1 MMNENGLPTLVP
13 GKPLRW
19 DGRIAAWISKF
30 ASPPILAVAGSLMV
44 AGYIGTT
51 SAWLWMAFQAVFN
64 VLLPVMFILW
74 LLREGRISDFDIYYR
89 KQRFRPYI
97 FITSCGIVTSL
108 VMALGGAPRL
118 MVILSITGVVQT
130 VALFLINMWWKIS
143 AHSAATASFTILLGG
158 LFGASLLPY
167 LLGVPLMV
175 WSRVRL
181 KRHTLTQTL
190 AGTLLGTL
198 VIILLLGIWL

>member
-1 MMNENGLPTLVP
+1 
-13 GKPLRW
+13 
-19 DGRIAAWISKF
+19 
-30 ASPPILAVAGSLMV
+30 
-44 AGYIGTT
+44 
-51 SAWLWMAFQAVFN
+51 
-64 VLLPVMFILW
+64 
-74 LLREGRISDFDIYYR
+74 
-89 KQRFRPYI
+89 
-97 FITSCGIVTSL
+97 
-108 VMALGGAPRL
+108 
-118 MVILSITGVVQT
+118 
-130 VALFLINMWWKIS
+130 MWWKIS